1 MLQAVRSKGQLLRPD
16 EDTLTARALV
26 VDDERR
32 AKSLQVLDGQFE
44 ILELELAAVEV
55 DCSMRFQSEQ
65 PERNGHFDDPL
76 IVWIEGEDEEETEEA
91 GGEPAAETDNVGD
104 PSVEINVE
112 ELIHELEV
120 DGVTR
125 PGREQAA
132 KRRLE
137 ELMEQKRS
145 KRDLEDFDD
154 YDV

>member
-1 MLQAVRSKGQLLRPD
+1 MKVQESDKKKEEEEI
-16 EDTLTARALV
+16 ED
-26 VDDERR
+26 
-32 AKSLQVLDGQFE
+32 
-44 ILELELAAVEV
+44 
-55 DCSMRFQSEQ
+55 
-65 PERNGHFDDPL
+65 
-76 IVWIEGEDEEETEEA
+76 EDEEESEEE
-91 GGEPAAETDNVGD
+91 GVEAAPETDNVGD

-137 ELMEQKRS
+137 ELMERKRS

-154 YDV
+154 YEV

>member
-1 MLQAVRSKGQLLRPD
+1 MKVKESETKKEEEEID
-16 EDTLTARALV
+16 
-26 VDDERR
+26 DDE
-32 AKSLQVLDGQFE
+32 
-44 ILELELAAVEV
+44 
-55 DCSMRFQSEQ
+55 
-65 PERNGHFDDPL
+65 
-76 IVWIEGEDEEETEEA
+76 EEETEDEEA
-91 GGEPAAETDNVGD
+91 EGAAETDNVGD

-112 ELIHELEV
+112 ALIHELEV

-154 YDV
+154 YEV

>member
-1 MLQAVRSKGQLLRPD
+1 MKVKESEKNK
-16 EDTLTARALV
+16 E
-26 VDDERR
+26 E
-32 AKSLQVLDGQFE
+32 E
-44 ILELELAAVEV
+44 IE
-55 DCSMRFQSEQ
+55 
-65 PERNGHFDDPL
+65 
-76 IVWIEGEDEEETEEA
+76 EDEEEEAEEEPA
-91 GGEPAAETDNVGD
+91 VAEPAAETDNVGD

-137 ELMEQKRS
+137 ELMEQKRAR
-145 KRDLEDFDD
+145 RDLEDFDD

>member
-1 MLQAVRSKGQLLRPD
+1 MKVKESEKKKEEDIEDEGEEDTED
-16 EDTLTARALV
+16 EDG
-26 VDDERR
+26 E
-32 AKSLQVLDGQFE
+32 
-44 ILELELAAVEV
+44 AV
-55 DCSMRFQSEQ
+55 
-65 PERNGHFDDPL
+65 
-76 IVWIEGEDEEETEEA
+76 
-91 GGEPAAETDNVGD
+91 AAETDNVGD

-137 ELMEQKRS
+137 ELMELKRA

-154 YDV
+154 YEV

>member
-1 MLQAVRSKGQLLRPD
+1 MEGGMKVKESEKKQED
-16 EDTLTARALV
+16 E
-26 VDDERR
+26 
-32 AKSLQVLDGQFE
+32 E
-44 ILELELAAVEV
+44 I
-55 DCSMRFQSEQ
+55 
-65 PERNGHFDDPL
+65 
-76 IVWIEGEDEEETEEA
+76 EDEEEEETEDEVT
-91 GGEPAAETDNVGD
+91 EPVAETDNVGD

-137 ELMEQKRS
+137 ELMEKKRA

-154 YDV
+154 YEV

>member
-1 MLQAVRSKGQLLRPD
+1 MKLKESEKKK
-16 EDTLTARALV
+16 E
-26 VDDERR
+26 E
-32 AKSLQVLDGQFE
+32 E
-44 ILELELAAVEV
+44 EVE
-55 DCSMRFQSEQ
+55 
-65 PERNGHFDDPL
+65 
-76 IVWIEGEDEEETEEA
+76 EDEEDAEEE
-91 GGEPAAETDNVGD
+91 GGAEAAPETDNVGD

-120 DGVTR
+120 DGLT

-137 ELMEQKRS
+137 ELMEKKRS

>member
-1 MLQAVRSKGQLLRPD
+1 MKVKESEKKKD
-16 EDTLTARALV
+16 
-26 VDDERR
+26 DDE
-32 AKSLQVLDGQFE
+32 
-44 ILELELAAVEV
+44 LEEE
-55 DCSMRFQSEQ
+55 E
-65 PERNGHFDDPL
+65 
-76 IVWIEGEDEEETEEA
+76 EDEAEEEEA
-91 GGEPAAETDNVGD
+91 VAEPVAETDNVGD

-112 ELIHELEV
+112 ALIHELEV

-137 ELMEQKRS
+137 ELMERKRA